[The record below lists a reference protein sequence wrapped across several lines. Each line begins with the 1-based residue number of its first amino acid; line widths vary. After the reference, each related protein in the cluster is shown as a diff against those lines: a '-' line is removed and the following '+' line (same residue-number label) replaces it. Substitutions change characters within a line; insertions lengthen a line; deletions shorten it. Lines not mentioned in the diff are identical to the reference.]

1 MAKQAGLGDQLYV
14 NGYDL
19 SGSIGAVQ
27 SLSKTYAEGDVT
39 GLDKSAVERLLLLAD
54 GEIGFAN
61 YYDPVSPGLHAI
73 LSSLPDADAIVS
85 YFRGSTLATMTAS
98 MLAKQMN
105 YGLARGQDGS
115 LIGANIAAKGS
126 GYGLE
131 YGNAGTA
138 GKRTDTGATTG
149 AAVDCGA
156 QDVAVA
162 ITSSSV
168 ANPTHII
175 TPVAH
180 RLVTGDWI
188 VIAGH
193 TGSTPDINKAYA
205 ITKVNATEFTI
216 AVNVTVGGADG
227 TLTKTST
234 ALGCSAYLHVFSFAG
249 TSMTATLQHSADD
262 AVTDAYAAI
271 TGGAFS
277 AFSAIGAERIQTGV
291 LVVKRYLKVV
301 TTGTFNPCTFAVA
314 IARQ

>member
-1 MAKQAGLGDQLYV
+1 MKISGLGDQLYV
-14 NGYDL
+14 DAYDL
-19 SGSIGAVQ
+19 SGDIGAVQ
-27 SLSKTYAEGDVT
+27 SLNKSLAEGVVT
-39 GLDKSAVERLLLLAD
+39 GLDKSAIERILLLAD

-73 LSSLPDADAIVS
+73 LSDLPDADALVS
-85 YFRGSTLATMTAS
+85 YFRGQALGAMTAS
-98 MLAKQMN
+98 LLGKQIN
-105 YGLARGQDGS
+105 YGLARGADGS

-149 AAVDCGA
+149 AGADCDG

-193 TGSTPDINKAYA
+193 SGSTPDINKAYA
-205 ITKVNATEFTI
+205 ITWVSATEFTI
-216 AVNVTVGGADG
+216 AVNVTVGGTGG

-234 ALGCSAYLHVFSFAG
+234 ALGCSAYLHVFSFTG
-249 TSMTATLQHSADD
+249 TSMTAKLQHSADD
-262 AVTDAYAAI
+262 AATDAYTDI
-271 TGGAFS
+271 TGGAFA
-277 AFSAIGAERIQTGV
+277 AFTGIGAQRIQTGV
-291 LVVKRYLKVV
+291 LVVKRWIRVV

-314 IARQ
+314 VARQ